1 MHLRLFSLVILFN
14 WESAMKKNT
23 IVKLV
28 ASAGLLVSVA
38 GTASA
43 QYTQLEGGGP
53 KSACECYEKA
63 YQFGT
68 YNMTPANHPMAET
81 TRFKCG
87 LKGWKQAFNE
97 GHREGLKTYRFS
109 KGDYSQA
116 PGEGL
121 CPYND
126 Y

>member
-1 MHLRLFSLVILFN
+1 
-14 WESAMKKNT
+14 MKKNT

-28 ASAGLLVSVA
+28 ASAGLLAMA
-38 GTASA
+38 GTTSA
-43 QYTQLEGGGP
+43 QYAQLEGDGP
-53 KSACECYEKA
+53 TSACECYEKA

-68 YNMTPANHPMAET
+68 YNMTPANQPMAET

-109 KGDYSQA
+109 KGDYSQGA
-116 PGEGL
+116 GEGL

>member
-1 MHLRLFSLVILFN
+1 
-14 WESAMKKNT
+14 MKKSF
-23 IVKLV
+23 VFVL
-28 ASAGLLVSVA
+28 ASSAALFVMTT
-38 GTASA
+38 GTAFA

-87 LKGWKQAFNE
+87 LKGWRQAFEE
-97 GHREGLKTYRFS
+97 GNSEGRKTYRFS
-109 KGDYSQA
+109 KGDYSVGV
-116 PGEGL
+116 GEGL